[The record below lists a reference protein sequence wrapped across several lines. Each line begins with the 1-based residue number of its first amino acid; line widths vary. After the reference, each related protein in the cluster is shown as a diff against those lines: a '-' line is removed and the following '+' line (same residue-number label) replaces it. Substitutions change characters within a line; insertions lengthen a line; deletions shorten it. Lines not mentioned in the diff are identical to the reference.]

1 MRVTLFIPCLVDT
14 FFPQA
19 GEAVVRILHRL
30 GHQTLF
36 PPDQT
41 CCGQPAYNAGH
52 HRQARRVA
60 RHFIEVFEN
69 ATTVVCPSG
78 SCVHMVRHHYPQLFA
93 DQPTWRRR
101 ANAVAQKVF
110 EFCEFLVDHL
120 HVEQLGARY
129 YGRVTYHE
137 SCHLGSGLGVVNA
150 PRQLLNAVDGIDLAE
165 MDAADRCC
173 GFGGAFSIHYPKI
186 STAMV
191 DEKIQAIL
199 ATGAQTVVGADAGC
213 LLNIEGRMRR
223 RGLPVTVA
231 HIAEMLDGDTLYRN
245 RLAP

>member
-1 MRVTLFIPCLVDT
+1 MHITLFIPCLVDA
-14 FFPQA
+14 FFPDA

-60 RHFIEVFEN
+60 RHFIEVFES
-69 ATTVVCPSG
+69 ASVIVCPSG
-78 SCVHMVRHHYPQLFA
+78 SCVHMVRHHYPRLFA
-93 DQPTWRRR
+93 DRPVWRRR

-120 HVEQLGARY
+120 GVENLGTHH
-129 YGRVTYHE
+129 YGRVTYHA
-137 SCHLGSGLGVVNA
+137 SCHLSSGLGVA
-150 PRQLLNAVDGIDLAE
+150 DQPRKLLQAIDGIDYVE

-173 GFGGAFSIHYPKI
+173 GFGGAFSMHYPKI

-191 DEKIQAIL
+191 DEKVQTIL

-213 LLNIEGRMRR
+213 LLNIEGRLRR
-223 RGLPVTVA
+223 RGHDVAVA
-231 HIAEMLDGDTLYRN
+231 HIAELLAGNLTL
-245 RLAP
+245 